1 MLVPAALSTMD
12 NLLLLWLLVVLA
24 LNITFLDVPDTPLV
38 LLDDLLVDTWELV
51 HLVQVLRLVDL
62 WLLLLL
68 VPLLV

>member
-1 MLVPAALSTMD
+1 MD

-24 LNITFLDVPDTPLV
+24 LNITFLDVPNTPLV
-38 LLDDLLVDTWELV
+38 LLDDLLVDTGELV
-51 HLVQVLRLVDL
+51 HLVQVLCLVDL

>member
-1 MLVPAALSTMD
+1 MLVPAAFSTMD

>member
-1 MLVPAALSTMD
+1 MD

-24 LNITFLDVPDTPLV
+24 LNITFLDVADTPLV

>member
-1 MLVPAALSTMD
+1 MD
-12 NLLLLWLLVVLA
+12 NLLFLWLLVVLA
-24 LNITFLDVPDTPLV
+24 LNITFLDMPDTPLV

>member
-1 MLVPAALSTMD
+1 MD